1 MKSALLLAL
10 AAALASGCSQTHR
23 SDTNADQHA
32 ASDSRVEVLRV
43 EDVQWTPLNP
53 ARGDQSPQAAT
64 LWGDRSATGP
74 TGFLVR
80 FADGFSSPPHIHNV
94 TYRGVVI
101 SGLVHNDDPDAAE
114 MWMPPGSYW
123 TQPMGEAHITAAKGS
138 VNIAYIEI
146 EEGPYL
152 VQPTEEAFDMGE
164 RPVNIDASNIVWLD
178 VVNTRWIASNNSHG
192 PEMAFLWGDPS
203 DGQLSGSLVKLPA
216 GFRGEIRTN
225 GTSFRAVIVQGNVT
239 LSESEYAAEAL
250 RPGSSFGSN
259 GKAVLRIKSGSEE
272 ESLLYVRTRGVFE
285 LVPAE

>member
-10 AAALASGCSQTHR
+10 ATALASGCAQPHR
-23 SDTNADQHA
+23 SDTNAAQHA
-32 ASDSRVEVLRV
+32 AIDSRVEVLRV

-53 ARGDQSPQAAT
+53 ARGDQSPQAGT
-64 LWGDRSATGP
+64 LWGDRNATGP

-123 TQPMGEAHITAAKGS
+123 TQPKGEAHITAAKGS
-138 VNIAYIEI
+138 VNVAYIEI

-152 VQPTEEAFDMGE
+152 VQPTEEAFDRGE
-164 RPVNIDASNIVWLD
+164 RPVNVDASNIVWLD
-178 VVNTRWIASNNSHG
+178 ASNTRWIASNDSHG
-192 PEMAFLWGDPS
+192 PAMAFLWGDPI
-203 DGQLSGSLVKLPA
+203 DGQLSGSLIKLPA
-216 GFRGEIRTN
+216 GFRGEIRTS
-225 GTSFRAVIVQGNVT
+225 GTSFRAVIARGNVT
-239 LSESEYAAEAL
+239 LSESELAAEAL

-259 GKAVLRIKSGSEE
+259 GKAVHRIESGSEE

-285 LVPAE
+285 FVASR